1 MAKYEKALSESGLW
15 RFNLLIVVVLGTHE
29 LPFNRLLE
37 EIEKEII
44 AGTIQEEVL
53 VQAGHT
59 KYESNLMNIFD
70 FTTYEHMA
78 ELYNKASL
86 IITHGGTGSITMG
99 MKMGKKV
106 IAVPRLIKY
115 GEHNDDHQ
123 LEIVKQFYETGH
135 ILYWNE
141 PLKFRDVLQRV
152 AHFQP
157 TEFHSGNK
165 KILSLLK
172 DFINQQA

>member
-1 MAKYEKALSESGLW
+1 MIL
-15 RFNLLIVVVLGTHE
+15 VVLGTHE
-29 LPFNRLLE
+29 LPFDRLL
-37 EIEKEII
+37 KEIDKQI
-44 AGTIQEEVL
+44 VAGNINEEVV

-59 KYESNLMNIFD
+59 KYKSKNMNIFD
-70 FTTYEHMA
+70 FTTYEQMA
-78 ELYNKASL
+78 DLYGKANF

-123 LEIVKQFYETGH
+123 LEIVKQFQETGH

-141 PLKFRDVLQRV
+141 SMELADVIRSV
-152 AHFQP
+152 KSFQP
-157 TEFHSGNK
+157 VRFESGNK
-165 KILSLLK
+165 KILSLIR
-172 DFINQQA
+172 DFIDGV